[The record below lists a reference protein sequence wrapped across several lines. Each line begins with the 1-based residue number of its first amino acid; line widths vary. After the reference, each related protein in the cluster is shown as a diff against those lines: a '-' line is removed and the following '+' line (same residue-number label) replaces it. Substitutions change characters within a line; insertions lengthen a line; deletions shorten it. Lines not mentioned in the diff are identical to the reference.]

1 MTTIKITELP
11 LIAQLNANTSNTLFV
26 GVDVPTLAT
35 GQFTVHTLAQGLY
48 SNEILNVGQ
57 NQQNL
62 PNTVAQFSASGN
74 SYIQTNL
81 VNTNDGGSAD
91 IVVTANGNSGG
102 TDSTNFIDVGYA
114 NKYYQPGSEFNNIG
128 TAIYPLDGY
137 LYVQGT
143 ASSNGGNLVIGT
155 TTSGTNLRFIVGG
168 GTAANIVAKMTSTG
182 LTMNTGTTI
191 TFADG
196 SVQSVAASP
205 ANYSQSGYAQAN
217 VTVGVDATQNS
228 RMTIIEGTD
237 VSQNNRMTINE
248 NTDLSQN
255 VRLDYSNTALTIV
268 QGVDV
273 GQNTRLTVIEGT
285 DVSQNTR
292 IDYSNAAITI
302 IQGTDVGQNTRLTVI
317 ENTDLSQNTRLDY
330 SNAAITI
337 IQGTDVGQ
345 NSRMTI
351 IEGTN
356 LSQNTRLDYSNAA
369 ITIIQATNVTQ
380 NTNITSTDGKMQSAY
395 NTANNALANTSGTF
409 AGNLTITGN
418 LLTQGTVSLNNS
430 SFNANSPFIKI
441 TASNNYTTVAPS
453 NTNYMLQITGKA
465 NTVTRVVLDSFGQ
478 NSYPVLIGRMGRGSA
493 DAPAATQNND
503 VMMRIV
509 GNGYT
514 GTQFPSSSPTKI
526 DFVAAENITD
536 LARGTQ
542 IQFWNTPNG
551 SNTIQRVATLNA
563 DSATFLGTVNPTK
576 GFIYT
581 PLVYP
586 SAQTAITIDFANNS
600 MVRAQTSSGI
610 VVSMSNYTVGKI
622 VEVWI
627 TNLSGLSQNYTTGVS
642 SINSTLNA
650 TTYAIP
656 ATSTVCARYFC
667 VDGTLANT
675 LVSVIHA

>member
-302 IQGTDVGQNTRLTVI
+302 IQGTDVSQNTRLTVI
-317 ENTDLSQNTRLDY
+317 ENTD
-330 SNAAITI
+330 
-337 IQGTDVGQ
+337 
-345 NSRMTI
+345 
-351 IEGTN
+351 

-465 NTVTRVVLDSFGQ
+465 NSVTRVVLDSFGQ

-514 GTQFPSSSPTKI
+514 GTQFPPSSPTKI

-551 SNTIQRVATLNA
+551 SNTIQRVATFNA
-563 DSATFLGTVNPTK
+563 DSATFLGSLNPTK

-586 SAQTAITIDFANNS
+586 NAQTAITIDFANNS

-627 TNLSGLSQNYTTGVS
+627 TNLSGTNQTYTTGVS
-642 SINSTLNA
+642 AINSSLNA
-650 TTYAIP
+650 TTYTIP
-656 ATSTVCARYFC
+656 GTSTVCARYFC

>member
-1 MTTIKITELP
+1 MSTVKISELP
-11 LIAQLNANTSNTLFV
+11 LISQINANTANTLFA
-26 GVDVPTLAT
+26 GVDIPTSAT
-35 GQFTVHTLAQGLY
+35 FRMTAKTIAQGLY
-48 SNEILNVGQ
+48 SNEILNVGT

-62 PNTVAQFSASGN
+62 PNTIAQFTLSGG

-91 IVVTANGNSGG
+91 IVVTANTNSGG
-102 TDSTNFIDVGYA
+102 TDSTNFIDMGYA
-114 NKYYQPGSEFNNIG
+114 NKYYQPGLEFNNIG
-128 TAIYPLDGY
+128 NAIYPLDGY

-168 GTAANIVAKMTSTG
+168 GTAQNIVAKMTSTG

-196 SVQSVAASP
+196 SVQTVASNP
-205 ANYSQSGYAQAN
+205 AAYSTAAFAQAN
-217 VTVGVDATQNS
+217 VTVGVDVTQNS
-228 RMTIIEGTD
+228 RMTIIEATD
-237 VSQNNRMTINE
+237 VSQNSRM
-248 NTDLSQN
+248 
-255 VRLDYSNTALTIV
+255 
-268 QGVDV
+268 
-273 GQNTRLTVIEGT
+273 VI
-285 DVSQNTR
+285 
-292 IDYSNAAITI
+292 
-302 IQGTDVGQNTRLTVI
+302 I
-317 ENTDLSQNTRLDY
+317 EN
-330 SNAAITI
+330 
-337 IQGTDVGQ
+337 
-345 NSRMTI
+345 
-351 IEGTN
+351 TN

-430 SFNANSPFIKI
+430 SFNANSSFIKI

-514 GTQFPSSSPTKI
+514 GTQFPPSSPTKI

-551 SNTIQRVATLNA
+551 SNTIQRVATFNA
-563 DSATFLGTVNPTK
+563 DSATFLGSLNPTK

-581 PLVYP
+581 PSVYP
-586 SAQTAITIDFANNS
+586 SSQTAITIDFANNS
-600 MVRAQTSSGI
+600 VVRAQTSTGL
-610 VVSMSNYTVGKI
+610 VVSMNNFTVGKV
-622 VEVWI
+622 VELWI
-627 TNLSGLSQNYTTGVS
+627 TNLAGTNQTYTTGIS
-642 SINSTLNA
+642 AINSTLNS
-650 TTYAIP
+650 TTYNIP
-656 ATSTVCARYFC
+656 GTSTIFARYFC